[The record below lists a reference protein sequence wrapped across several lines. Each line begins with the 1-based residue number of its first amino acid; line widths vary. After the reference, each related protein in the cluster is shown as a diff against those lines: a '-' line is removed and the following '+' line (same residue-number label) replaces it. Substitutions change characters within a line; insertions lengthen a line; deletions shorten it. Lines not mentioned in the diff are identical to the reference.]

1 MRRRAGW
8 RTTGWRTKPARALPG
23 WILLAGLWGAFHVPA
38 VEAQSAVS
46 AEPAAARSFVFERLN
61 REYTNEVAQPAPRE
75 QGSFRLELSSPRN
88 RVRMTEHE
96 LRLTPLPDGSH
107 RVVLTVEFEGSGRVD
122 AVISVAGTA
131 NRIEDRVTV
140 PLQRKTL
147 EGRVRID
154 RVSEGYRFTALEL
167 PERVT
172 VSVESG
178 LAGRFLQTC
187 HLLRALVPLE
197 CAALGSLVSRVVF
210 PLPDPG
216 GSYLLSNG
224 ELTDEDRAGLDAYL
238 RSAS

>member
-1 MRRRAGW
+1 MRRAADWRTAGW
-8 RTTGWRTKPARALPG
+8 RTRPARAVAG
-23 WILLAGLWGAFHVPA
+23 WIVLTGLWGVSPVPA
-38 VEAQSAVS
+38 VEAQSALS
-46 AEPAAARSFVFERLN
+46 AEPAATRSFVFERLN
-61 REYTNEVAQPAPRE
+61 REYTNEVARPAPSE
-75 QGSFRLELSSPRN
+75 QGGFRLELSSPRN

-107 RVVLTVEFEGSGRVD
+107 RAVLTVEFEGGGRVD

-154 RVSEGYRFTALEL
+154 RLPEGYLFTALEL

-172 VSVESG
+172 VSIESR

-187 HLLRALVPLE
+187 NLLRALVPLE
-197 CAALGSLVSRVVF
+197 CAALGTLVSRVDF